1 MDWVGKMQ
9 SPFLAPEQLCIFTRD
24 VQDISIFNRFV
35 GDMCSGKKFKE
46 KQDSYQF
53 APLLLCGQV
62 FQHIYSLFGL
72 LNRSYVRGSANE
84 IDFRNETSSKFMS
97 LFSPRWWFP
106 IFFIFTPTWG
116 NDPN

>member
-1 MDWVGKMQ
+1 MDWVGNMQ
-9 SPFLAPEQLCIFTRD
+9 SQFLAPEQFCLLTSD
-24 VQDISIFNRFV
+24 VQDISIFNRFF
-35 GDMCSGKKFKE
+35 GDMCSSKK
-46 KQDSYQF
+46 KQYSYQS

-72 LNRSYVRGSANE
+72 LNRSYVRGSATE

-106 IFFIFTPTWG
+106 IFFIFTPTWR